1 MQESLTVSVQEY
13 ANPLVRR
20 HLRSLPDKLGDVL
33 GEAFQADRW
42 RCEVDPNL
50 ACPMAR
56 APDGRDY
63 FVNEVAIST
72 MDDEVGMA
80 AVMIRR
86 WFTVQ
91 GQIYAS
97 ASPLLTTEGQSHLVV
112 DDRTEK
118 QIEILLVS
126 FRWCID
132 DLIGPKAQ
140 QLGSMPSVEN
150 VAGEYHLFS
159 EKGGSNDVW

>member
-13 ANPLVRR
+13 ANPLVRC
-20 HLRSLPDKLGDVL
+20 HLRSLPEKLGDIL
-33 GEAFQADRW
+33 GEAFQADCW

-63 FVNEVAIST
+63 FVNGVGIST
-72 MDDEVGMA
+72 MDDEAGMA
-80 AVMIRR
+80 AVMICR

-97 ASPLLTTEGQSHLVV
+97 ASPLLHQRDLTQTFMTYS
-112 DDRTEK
+112 
-118 QIEILLVS
+118 IL
-126 FRWCID
+126 
-132 DLIGPKAQ
+132 
-140 QLGSMPSVEN
+140 
-150 VAGEYHLFS
+150 
-159 EKGGSNDVW
+159 